1 MTDQPV
7 NRMQRFAEIGRSGT
21 AADVDTLMAHLNERA
36 DFTTT
41 RLVDYGLTLVETDEG
56 AGRIHHY
63 LFHGVQIQRNYAALY
78 FKRRREMLPIHQAVA
93 QGKIDEVQA
102 YLW

>member
-1 MTDQPV
+1 MTDQPT
-7 NRMQRFAEIGRSGT
+7 NRLQRFADIGRSGT
-21 AADVDTLMAHLNERA
+21 AADVDTLMAHLHERV

-56 AGRIHHY
+56 TGRIHYY
-63 LFHGVQIQRNYAALY
+63 LFNGAQIQRNYAALY
-78 FKRRREMLPIHQAVA
+78 FKRRHEMLPLHQAVA
-93 QGKIDEVQA
+93 QGKIDEIQA